1 MSEGRCVLSHLYL
14 GKVQGLG
21 RGDRRSVG
29 RAQRPGA
36 GFGGAESAGGAGS
49 GVSTEATAGCRSW
62 VLRTGSATRR
72 RGGVLVGASRGV
84 GTVVLVRSSSRR
96 APWAPRILPRASL
109 RPPQPHLILDVHHR
123 ATAGAWPAPGLNASP
138 HGFLTPHSSG
148 LERPTE
154 LCPVSLSEHWGHSS
168 CFCGRTNLRQG
179 VGRAWHMAQPV
190 VIPPSGAPALRK
202 NPVR

>member
-1 MSEGRCVLSHLYL
+1 MWGRGRGPRGSRGLGWGRAGHVAGAGARPGFERGVAWGRGKGGAGRCWRAV

-29 RAQRPGA
+29 PAHRPGA

-96 APWAPRILPRASL
+96 APCAPPYPPSSLSSPSPDSPHLRCPPQSYGRCLASAWLECLPSRGSHSTQLWPRAS
-109 RPPQPHLILDVHHR
+109 
-123 ATAGAWPAPGLNASP
+123 
-138 HGFLTPHSSG
+138 HGTL
-148 LERPTE
+148 
-154 LCPVSLSEHWGHSS
+154 S
-168 CFCGRTNLRQG
+168 CFLE
-179 VGRAWHMAQPV
+179 
-190 VIPPSGAPALRK
+190 
-202 NPVR
+202 